1 MYIVVFHQGQTG
13 WLEVITKD
21 KNSFM
26 QQYKFDPESL
36 RLDSEID
43 LLNPLTAMFSYN
55 KFAIAAPD
63 FTGKWTSDF
72 TGIQQLYHVYTGNY
86 AGMNMSQSNEEFD
99 FKAGNNYDWKFL
111 AVNGMVGSMKY
122 NKSNTSGKLT
132 ILNNWQVK
140 FSKCVNQ
147 NLT

>member
-1 MYIVVFHQGQTG
+1 
-13 WLEVITKD
+13 
-21 KNSFM
+21 
-26 QQYKFDPESL
+26 
-36 RLDSEID
+36 
-43 LLNPLTAMFSYN
+43 MFSYN

-72 TGIQQLYHVYTGNY
+72 TGMQQLYHVYTGNY
-86 AGMNMSQSNEEFD
+86 AGMNVSQSNEEFN
-99 FKAGNNYDWKFL
+99 FNAGNNYDWKFL
-111 AVNGMVGSMKY
+111 AVNGTVGSMKY